1 MACGLY
7 ELILSDQNGNE
18 ESVNVLIGHF
28 SKLLEGSAYHVNVED
43 AYNDLLLAFL
53 ELVYRHDFTSMANKS
68 DGAITNYFACAIHR
82 EAVRIK
88 KRFCVRRDNEQHIL
102 DLGDRDSIDFE
113 RKCSVS
119 DVYHELD
126 FTELERHLT
135 PKEYDVIC
143 KIFRDGLPVTR
154 VAEQYGQTRQAIHG
168 VKKKALKK
176 IEKLL

>member
-43 AYNDLLLAFL
+43 ACNDLLLAFL
-53 ELVYRHDFTSMANKS
+53 ELGYRHDFTGMANKS
-68 DGAITNYFACAIHR
+68 DGAITNYFACTIHR
-82 EAVRIK
+82 EAIRIK

-102 DLGDRDSIDFE
+102 DLGDRDSID
-113 RKCSVS
+113 
-119 DVYHELD
+119 
-126 FTELERHLT
+126 
-135 PKEYDVIC
+135 YDVIC